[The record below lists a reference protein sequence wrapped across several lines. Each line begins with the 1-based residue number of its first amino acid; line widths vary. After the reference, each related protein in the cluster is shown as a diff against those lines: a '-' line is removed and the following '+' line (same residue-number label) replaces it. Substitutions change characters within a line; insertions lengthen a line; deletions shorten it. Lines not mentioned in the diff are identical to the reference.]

1 MKKHHF
7 KALQNIIS
15 NPTFNQHMIGGAGT
29 DPHEQD
35 DIGNEKKKKKVSNV
49 GSKEADGDCHPW
61 LTL

>member
-1 MKKHHF
+1 
-7 KALQNIIS
+7 
-15 NPTFNQHMIGGAGT
+15 MIGGAGT

-35 DIGNEKKKKKVSNV
+35 DIGNEKKKKVSNV